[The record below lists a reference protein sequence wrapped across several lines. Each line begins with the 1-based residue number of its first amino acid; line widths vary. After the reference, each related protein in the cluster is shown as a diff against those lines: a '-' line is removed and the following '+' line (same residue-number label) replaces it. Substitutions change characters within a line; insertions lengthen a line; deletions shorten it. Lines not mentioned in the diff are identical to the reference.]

1 MFCNKTPIQ
10 IKDNTYITQNSFIQ
24 LIKLEGGKTVY
35 TKIFKEVVSITH
47 HDYSGCIDKEGWD
60 DPTTYLQIIAK
71 LERQGE
77 LTPVQF
83 TEIVHDYLLDFKD
96 NHMFFKMYSNNQPL
110 NSVGFQVKRY
120 EDRLYITSTSQEIRV
135 KKGQSILALDN
146 MKIPDLLIKYKKHLN
161 ATTYERE
168 KWDYVLSKS
177 SSCTLIDE
185 DGVTETITLHKYKQ
199 SEYTPIYSCKQH
211 NKDTLLITLT
221 DFANT
226 DAINTLLDS
235 HKDEL
240 NTFPNLIID
249 VRLNRGGSD
258 DAFFKLLPYLFEDK
272 EISLLDSSDT
282 MQLNH
287 TKRNFHLRMK
297 DIEMEDYDSLDELSK
312 LFTDIFIQDLK
323 KNYKKGFVTFD
334 TSGLPKELQ
343 SLKIHGRKSPSRV
356 VILTDDT
363 CGSSGDSFV
372 EVAKKSLKV
381 KVIGRPTAGLND
393 YSNLAV
399 MEWADTFALYYPT
412 SRLSIIDK
420 GEGMSG
426 IGIQPHIHIPWTPE
440 HIQEDVDLKLALQ
453 LLQKEEW

>member
-1 MFCNKTPIQ
+1 M
-10 IKDNTYITQNSFIQ
+10 YI
-24 LIKLEGGKTVY
+24 E
-35 TKIFKEVVSITH
+35 IFKEIVSITH
-47 HDYSGCIDKEGWD
+47 HDYSGCIDKKGWD
-60 DPTTYLQIIAK
+60 DPTTYLQTIEK
-71 LERQGE
+71 LEKQGE

-83 TEIVHDYLLDFKD
+83 TEIVRDYLLDFKD
-96 NHMFFKMYSNNQPL
+96 NHMFFKMISNNQTL
-110 NSVGFQVKRY
+110 NGVGFQVKRY
-120 EDRLYITSTSQEIRV
+120 EDRLYITSTPQEIRV

-146 MKIPDLLIKYKKHLN
+146 MKVPELLIKYKKYLN
-161 ATTYERE
+161 ENTYERE
-168 KWDYVLSKS
+168 KWDYVLLKS
-177 SSCTLIDE
+177 SNYTLIDE
-185 DGVTETITLHKYKQ
+185 NGVTKTITLQKYKQ
-199 SEYTPIYSCKQH
+199 SEYTPIYSLKQY

-221 DFANT
+221 DFANIE
-226 DAINTLLDS
+226 AINKLLDS
-235 HKDEL
+235 HKNEL
-240 NTFPNLIID
+240 NSFQNLIID

-258 DAFFKLLPYLFEDK
+258 DAFFNLLPYLFENK
-272 EISLLDSSDT
+272 EISLFDSSDT

-287 TKRNFHLRMK
+287 TERNFHLRMK
-297 DIEMEDYDSLDELSK
+297 EMEDYDSLDELSK
-312 LFTDIFIQDLK
+312 LFTNMFIQDLK

-356 VILTDDT
+356 VILTDVT

-440 HIQEDVDLKLALQ
+440 HIQEDVDLNLALQ
-453 LLQKEEW
+453 LLQNEEW

>member
-1 MFCNKTPIQ
+1 M
-10 IKDNTYITQNSFIQ
+10 
-24 LIKLEGGKTVY
+24 Y
-35 TKIFKEVVSITH
+35 TEIFKEVVSITH

-77 LTPVQF
+77 LTHVQF

>member
-1 MFCNKTPIQ
+1 M
-10 IKDNTYITQNSFIQ
+10 YA
-24 LIKLEGGKTVY
+24 E
-35 TKIFKEVVSITH
+35 IFKEVVSITH
-47 HDYSGCIDKEGWD
+47 HDYSGCIDKKGWD
-60 DPTTYLQIIAK
+60 DPTTYLQSIEK

-83 TEIVHDYLLDFKD
+83 TEIVSDYLLDFKD
-96 NHMFFKMYSNNQPL
+96 NHMFFKILTSDQPL
-110 NSVGFQVKRY
+110 NNVGFQVKRY
-120 EDRLYITSTSQEIRV
+120 EDRLYITSTSEEKRV
-135 KKGQSILALDN
+135 KKGQAILALEN
-146 MKIPDLLIKYKKHLN
+146 MKIPNLLIKYKKYLN
-161 ATTYERE
+161 ENSYERV
-168 KWDYVLSKS
+168 KWGYVLSKFS
-177 SSCTLIDE
+177 NCTLIDE
-185 DGVTETITLHKYKQ
+185 NGLTQTITLQKYKQ
-199 SEYTPIYSCKQH
+199 SEYTPIYSLEKY
-211 NKDTLLITLT
+211 NEDTLLITLT
-221 DFANT
+221 DFTNAE
-226 DAINTLLDS
+226 AINKLLDS

-240 NTFPNLIID
+240 NSFPNLIVD

-258 DAFFKLLPYLFEDK
+258 DAFFNLLPYLFEDK

-282 MQLNH
+282 MLLNH
-287 TKRNFHLRMK
+287 TERNFHLRMK

-343 SLKIHGRKSPSRV
+343 SLKIHGRKSPNRV
-356 VILTDDT
+356 VILTDIT

-381 KVIGRPTAGLND
+381 KVIGRPTAGVND

-426 IGIQPHIHIPWTPE
+426 IGIQPHIHIPWTPR
-440 HIQEDVDLKLALQ
+440 HIQEDVDLNLALQ

>member
-1 MFCNKTPIQ
+1 M
-10 IKDNTYITQNSFIQ
+10 YS
-24 LIKLEGGKTVY
+24 E
-35 TKIFKEVVSITH
+35 IFKEVVSITH
-47 HDYSGCIDKEGWD
+47 HDYSGCIDKKGWD
-60 DPTTYLQIIAK
+60 DPTTYLQTIEK

-83 TEIVHDYLLDFKD
+83 TEIVRDYLLDFKD
-96 NHMFFKMYSNNQPL
+96 NHMFFKMISTNQPL

-146 MKIPDLLIKYKKHLN
+146 MKVPELLIKYKKYLN
-161 ATTYERE
+161 ENTYERE
-168 KWDYVLSKS
+168 KWDYVLLKS
-177 SSCTLIDE
+177 SNCTLIDE
-185 DGVTETITLHKYKQ
+185 NGVTETIRLQKYKQ
-199 SEYTPIYSCKQH
+199 NEYAPIYSFKQH

-226 DAINTLLDS
+226 EAINTLLDS

-240 NTFPNLIID
+240 NAFPNLIID

-258 DAFFKLLPYLFEDK
+258 DAFFNLLPYLFEDK
-272 EISLLDSSDT
+272 EISLFDSSDT

-287 TKRNFHLRMK
+287 TERNFHLRMK
-297 DIEMEDYDSLDELSK
+297 EMEYYDSLDELSK
-312 LFTDIFIQDLK
+312 LFTNMFIQDLK

-356 VILTDDT
+356 VILTDVT

-381 KVIGRPTAGLND
+381 KVIGRPTAGVND

-426 IGIQPHIHIPWTPE
+426 IGIQPHIQIPWTPE

-453 LLQKEEW
+453 LLQNEEW

>member
-1 MFCNKTPIQ
+1 M
-10 IKDNTYITQNSFIQ
+10 
-24 LIKLEGGKTVY
+24 Y
-35 TKIFKEVVSITH
+35 TEIFKEVVSITH
-47 HDYSGCIDKEGWD
+47 HDYSGFLDKKGWD
-60 DPTTYLQIIAK
+60 DPTTYIHKIER
-71 LERQGE
+71 LEKHGE

-83 TEIVHDYLLDFKD
+83 TEIVGDYLLDFKD
-96 NHMFFKMYSNNQPL
+96 NHMFFKMTTKKQPL

-120 EDRLYITSTSQEIRV
+120 EDRLYITSANQEKRV
-135 KKGQSILALDN
+135 EKGQTILALDN
-146 MKIPDLLIKYKKHLN
+146 IKIPELLIKYKKYLN
-161 ATTYERE
+161 ETTYERE
-168 KWDYVLSKS
+168 KWSYALSKS
-177 SSCTLIDE
+177 SNCTIIDE
-185 DGVTETITLHKYKQ
+185 DGVPQTIPLQKYKQ
-199 SEYTPIYSCKQH
+199 IGYTPNYSLEKY
-211 NKDTLLITLT
+211 NEDTLLITLT
-221 DFANT
+221 DFTNT
-226 DAINTLLDS
+226 EAVNQLIDTYKNELDS
-235 HKDEL
+235 
-240 NTFPNLIID
+240 FPNLIID
-249 VRLNRGGSD
+249 VRMNLGGSD
-258 DAFFKLLPYLFEDK
+258 DAFFNLLPYLFEDK
-272 EISLLDSSDT
+272 EISLFDSSDT

-287 TKRNFHLRMK
+287 TERNFHLRMK
-297 DIEMEDYDSLDELSK
+297 DFENEDYDSLDELSK
-312 LFTDIFIQDLK
+312 LFTDMFIQDLK

-356 VILTDDT
+356 VILTDVI

-453 LLQKEEW
+453 LLQNEEW

>member
-1 MFCNKTPIQ
+1 M
-10 IKDNTYITQNSFIQ
+10 YS
-24 LIKLEGGKTVY
+24 E
-35 TKIFKEVVSITH
+35 IFKEVFSITH
-47 HDYSGCIDKEGWD
+47 HDYSGCIDKKGWD
-60 DPTTYLQIIAK
+60 DPTTYLQIIEK

-83 TEIVHDYLLDFKD
+83 TEIVNDYLLDFKD
-96 NHMFFKMYSNNQPL
+96 NHMFFKILTSDQPL
-110 NSVGFQVKRY
+110 NNVGFQVTRY
-120 EDRLYITSTSQEIRV
+120 EDRLYITSTSEEKRV
-135 KKGQSILALDN
+135 KKGQAILALDN
-146 MKIPDLLIKYKKHLN
+146 MKIPDLLIKYKKYLN
-161 ATTYERE
+161 ENSYERE
-168 KWDYVLSKS
+168 KWGYVLSRFS
-177 SSCTLIDE
+177 NCTLIDE
-185 DGVTETITLHKYKQ
+185 NGLTQTITLQKYKL
-199 SEYTPIYSCKQH
+199 SKYTPIYSLEKH
-211 NKDTLLITLT
+211 NADTLLITLT

-226 DAINTLLDS
+226 EAINTLLDS

-258 DAFFKLLPYLFEDK
+258 DAFFNLLPYLIEDK
-272 EISLLDSSDT
+272 EISLFDSSET

-287 TKRNFHLRMK
+287 TERNYHLRMK
-297 DIEMEDYDSLDELSK
+297 DIEIEDYDSLDELSK
-312 LFTDIFIQDLK
+312 LFTSMFIQDLK

-343 SLKIHGRKSPSRV
+343 TLKIHGRKLPSRV
-356 VILTDDT
+356 VILTDVT

-426 IGIQPHIHIPWTPE
+426 IGIQPHIHIPWTPA

-453 LLQKEEW
+453 LLQNEEW

>member
-1 MFCNKTPIQ
+1 M
-10 IKDNTYITQNSFIQ
+10 
-24 LIKLEGGKTVY
+24 Y
-35 TKIFKEVVSITH
+35 TGIFKEIVSITH
-47 HDYSGCIDKEGWD
+47 HDYSGCIDKKGWD
-60 DPTTYLQIIAK
+60 DPTTYLQTIEK

-83 TEIVHDYLLDFKD
+83 TEIVNDYLLDFKD
-96 NHMFFKMYSNNQPL
+96 NHMFFKILTSDQPL
-110 NSVGFQVKRY
+110 NNVGFQVKRY
-120 EDRLYITSTSQEIRV
+120 EDRLYITSTSEEKRV
-135 KKGQSILALDN
+135 KKGQAILALDN
-146 MKIPDLLIKYKKHLN
+146 MKIPDLLIKYKKYLN
-161 ATTYERE
+161 ENSYERE
-168 KWDYVLSKS
+168 KWGYVLSKFS
-177 SSCTLIDE
+177 NCTLIDE
-185 DGVTETITLHKYKQ
+185 NGLAQTITLQKYKL
-199 SEYTPIYSCKQH
+199 SKYTPIYSLEKH
-211 NKDTLLITLT
+211 NEDTLLITLT

-226 DAINTLLDS
+226 EAINTLLDS

-240 NTFPNLIID
+240 NAFPNLIID
-249 VRLNRGGSD
+249 VQLNRGGSD
-258 DAFFKLLPYLFEDK
+258 DAFFNLLPYLFEDK
-272 EISLLDSSDT
+272 EISLFDSSET

-287 TKRNFHLRMK
+287 TERNYHLRMK
-297 DIEMEDYDSLDELSK
+297 DIEIEDYDSLDELSK
-312 LFTDIFIQDLK
+312 LFTSMFIQDLK

-343 SLKIHGRKSPSRV
+343 TLKIHGRKLPSRV
-356 VILTDDT
+356 VILTDVT

-420 GEGMSG
+420 GKGMSG
-426 IGIQPHIHIPWTPE
+426 IGIQPHIHIPWTPA

-453 LLQKEEW
+453 LLQNEEW

>member
-1 MFCNKTPIQ
+1 M
-10 IKDNTYITQNSFIQ
+10 YI
-24 LIKLEGGKTVY
+24 E
-35 TKIFKEVVSITH
+35 IFKEIVSITH
-47 HDYSGCIDKEGWD
+47 HDYSGCIDKKGWD
-60 DPTTYLQIIAK
+60 DPTTYLQTIEK
-71 LERQGE
+71 LEKQGE

-83 TEIVHDYLLDFKD
+83 TEIVRDYLLDFKD
-96 NHMFFKMYSNNQPL
+96 NHMFFKMISNNQTL
-110 NSVGFQVKRY
+110 NGVGFQVKRY
-120 EDRLYITSTSQEIRV
+120 EDRLYITSTPQEIRV

-146 MKIPDLLIKYKKHLN
+146 MKVPELLIKYKKYLN
-161 ATTYERE
+161 ENTYERE
-168 KWDYVLSKS
+168 KWDYVLLKS
-177 SSCTLIDE
+177 SNYTLIDE
-185 DGVTETITLHKYKQ
+185 NGVTKTITLQKYKQ
-199 SEYTPIYSCKQH
+199 SEYTPIYSLKQY

-221 DFANT
+221 DFANIE
-226 DAINTLLDS
+226 AINKLLDS
-235 HKDEL
+235 HKNEL
-240 NTFPNLIID
+240 NSFQNLIID

-258 DAFFKLLPYLFEDK
+258 DAFFNLLPYLFEDK
-272 EISLLDSSDT
+272 EISLFDSSDT

-287 TKRNFHLRMK
+287 TERNFHLRMK
-297 DIEMEDYDSLDELSK
+297 EMEDYDSLDELSK
-312 LFTDIFIQDLK
+312 LFTNMFIQDLK

-356 VILTDDT
+356 VILTDVT

-426 IGIQPHIHIPWTPE
+426 I
-440 HIQEDVDLKLALQ
+440 
-453 LLQKEEW
+453 

>member
-1 MFCNKTPIQ
+1 
-10 IKDNTYITQNSFIQ
+10 
-24 LIKLEGGKTVY
+24 
-35 TKIFKEVVSITH
+35 
-47 HDYSGCIDKEGWD
+47 
-60 DPTTYLQIIAK
+60 
-71 LERQGE
+71 
-77 LTPVQF
+77 
-83 TEIVHDYLLDFKD
+83 
-96 NHMFFKMYSNNQPL
+96 
-110 NSVGFQVKRY
+110 
-120 EDRLYITSTSQEIRV
+120 
-135 KKGQSILALDN
+135 LALDN
-146 MKIPDLLIKYKKHLN
+146 MKVPELLIKYKKYLN
-161 ATTYERE
+161 ENTYERE
-168 KWDYVLSKS
+168 KWDYVLLKS
-177 SSCTLIDE
+177 SNYTLIDE
-185 DGVTETITLHKYKQ
+185 NGVTKTITLQKYKQ
-199 SEYTPIYSCKQH
+199 SEYTPIYSLKQY

-221 DFANT
+221 DFANIE
-226 DAINTLLDS
+226 AINKLLDS
-235 HKDEL
+235 HKNEL
-240 NTFPNLIID
+240 NSFQNLIID

-258 DAFFKLLPYLFEDK
+258 DAFFNLLPYLFEDK
-272 EISLLDSSDT
+272 EISLFDSSDT

-287 TKRNFHLRMK
+287 TERNFHLRMK
-297 DIEMEDYDSLDELSK
+297 EMEDYDSLDELSK
-312 LFTDIFIQDLK
+312 LFTNMFIQDLK

-356 VILTDDT
+356 VILTDVT

-440 HIQEDVDLKLALQ
+440 HIQEDVDLNLALQ
-453 LLQKEEW
+453 LLQNEEW

>member
-1 MFCNKTPIQ
+1 M
-10 IKDNTYITQNSFIQ
+10 
-24 LIKLEGGKTVY
+24 Y
-35 TKIFKEVVSITH
+35 TEIFKEVVSITH
-47 HDYSGCIDKEGWD
+47 HDYSGCLDKKGWD
-60 DPTTYLQIIAK
+60 DPTPYLNKIEQ
-71 LERQGE
+71 LEKHRE

-83 TEIVHDYLLDFKD
+83 TEIVGDYLLDFKD
-96 NHMFFKMYSNNQPL
+96 NHMLFKMTTKKQPL

-120 EDRLYITSTSQEIRV
+120 EDRLYITSANQEKRV
-135 KKGQSILALDN
+135 KKGQTILALDN
-146 MKIPDLLIKYKKHLN
+146 IKIPELLIKYKKYLN
-161 ATTYERE
+161 ETTYERE
-168 KWDYVLSKS
+168 KWGYALSKS
-177 SSCTLIDE
+177 SNCTIIDE
-185 DGVTETITLHKYKQ
+185 DGVTQTIPLQKYKQ
-199 SEYTPIYSCKQH
+199 IGYTPNYSLEKY
-211 NKDTLLITLT
+211 NEDTLLITLT
-221 DFANT
+221 DFTNT
-226 DAINTLLDS
+226 EAVNQLIDTYKNELDS
-235 HKDEL
+235 
-240 NTFPNLIID
+240 FPNLIID
-249 VRLNRGGSD
+249 VRMNLGGSD
-258 DAFFKLLPYLFEDK
+258 DAFFNLLPYLFEDK
-272 EISLLDSSDT
+272 EISLFDSSDT

-287 TKRNFHLRMK
+287 TERNFHLRMK
-297 DIEMEDYDSLDELSK
+297 DFENEDYDSLDELSR
-312 LFTDIFIQDLK
+312 LFTDMFIQDLK

-356 VILTDDT
+356 VILTDVT

-426 IGIQPHIHIPWTPE
+426 IGIQTHIHIPWTPE

-453 LLQKEEW
+453 LLQNEEW

>member
-1 MFCNKTPIQ
+1 M
-10 IKDNTYITQNSFIQ
+10 YI
-24 LIKLEGGKTVY
+24 E
-35 TKIFKEVVSITH
+35 IFKEIVSITH
-47 HDYSGCIDKEGWD
+47 HDYSGCIDKKGWD
-60 DPTTYLQIIAK
+60 DPTTYLQTIEK
-71 LERQGE
+71 LEKQGE

-83 TEIVHDYLLDFKD
+83 TEIVRDYLLDFKD
-96 NHMFFKMYSNNQPL
+96 NHMFFKMISNNQTL
-110 NSVGFQVKRY
+110 NGVGFQVKRY
-120 EDRLYITSTSQEIRV
+120 EDRLYITSTPQEIRV

-146 MKIPDLLIKYKKHLN
+146 MKVPELLIKYKKYLN
-161 ATTYERE
+161 ENTYERE
-168 KWDYVLSKS
+168 KWDYVLLKS
-177 SSCTLIDE
+177 SNCTLIDE
-185 DGVTETITLHKYKQ
+185 NGVTKTITLQKYKQ
-199 SEYTPIYSCKQH
+199 SEYTPIYSLKQY

-221 DFANT
+221 DFANIE
-226 DAINTLLDS
+226 AINKLFS
-235 HKDEL
+235 HKNEL
-240 NTFPNLIID
+240 NSFQNLIID

-258 DAFFKLLPYLFEDK
+258 DAFFNLLPYLFEDK
-272 EISLLDSSDT
+272 EISLFDSSDT

-287 TKRNFHLRMK
+287 TERNFHLRMK
-297 DIEMEDYDSLDELSK
+297 EMEDYDSLDELSK
-312 LFTDIFIQDLK
+312 LFTNMFIQDLK

-356 VILTDDT
+356 VILTDVT

-440 HIQEDVDLKLALQ
+440 HIQEDVDLNLALQ
-453 LLQKEEW
+453 LLQNEEW

>member
-1 MFCNKTPIQ
+1 M
-10 IKDNTYITQNSFIQ
+10 YS
-24 LIKLEGGKTVY
+24 E
-35 TKIFKEVVSITH
+35 IFKEVVSITH

-60 DPTTYLQIIAK
+60 DPTTYLQAVEK
-71 LERQGE
+71 LERLGE

-83 TEIVHDYLLDFKD
+83 TEIVRDYLLDFKD
-96 NHMFFKMYSNNQPL
+96 KHMFFKMYSNNQPL

-120 EDRLYITSTSQEIRV
+120 EDRLYITSTSEEKRV
-135 KKGQSILALDN
+135 KKGQAILALDN
-146 MKIPDLLIKYKKHLN
+146 MKIPDLIIKYKKYLN
-161 ATTYERE
+161 ENTYEHE
-168 KWDYVLSKS
+168 KWDYVLLQS
-177 SSCTLIDE
+177 SNCTLIDE
-185 DGVTETITLHKYKQ
+185 DEVTETITLQKYKQ
-199 SEYTPIYSCKQH
+199 SEYTPIYSFKQY

-221 DFANT
+221 DFANAE
-226 DAINTLLDS
+226 AINTLLDS
-235 HKDEL
+235 HKNKL
-240 NTFPNLIID
+240 NAFPNLIID

-258 DAFFKLLPYLFEDK
+258 DAFFNLLPYLFEDK
-272 EISLLDSSDT
+272 EISLFDSSET

-287 TKRNFHLRMK
+287 TERNFHLRMK
-297 DIEMEDYDSLDELSK
+297 DIEIEDYDSLDELSK
-312 LFTDIFIQDLK
+312 LFTNMFIQDLK

-343 SLKIHGRKSPSRV
+343 TLKIHGRKLPSRV
-356 VILTDDT
+356 VILTDVT

-420 GEGMSG
+420 GKGMSG

-453 LLQKEEW
+453 LLQNEEW

>member
-1 MFCNKTPIQ
+1 M
-10 IKDNTYITQNSFIQ
+10 
-24 LIKLEGGKTVY
+24 Y
-35 TKIFKEVVSITH
+35 TGIFKEIVSITH
-47 HDYSGCIDKEGWD
+47 HDYSGCIDKKGWD
-60 DPTTYLQIIAK
+60 DPTTYLQTIEK

-83 TEIVHDYLLDFKD
+83 TEIVRDYLLDFKD
-96 NHMFFKMYSNNQPL
+96 NHMFFKMISNNQSL
-110 NSVGFQVKRY
+110 ISVGFQVKRY
-120 EDRLYITSTSQEIRV
+120 EDRLYITSSSQEIRV

-146 MKIPDLLIKYKKHLN
+146 MKVPELLIKYKKYLN
-161 ATTYERE
+161 ENTYERE
-168 KWDYVLSKS
+168 KWDYVLLKS
-177 SSCTLIDE
+177 LNCTLIDE
-185 DGVTETITLHKYKQ
+185 NGVTETIRLQKYKQ
-199 SEYTPIYSCKQH
+199 SEYIPIYSFKQY

-226 DAINTLLDS
+226 EAINTLLNS

-240 NTFPNLIID
+240 NAFPNLIID

-258 DAFFKLLPYLFEDK
+258 DAFFNLLPYLFEDK
-272 EISLLDSSDT
+272 EISLFDSSET

-287 TKRNFHLRMK
+287 TERNYHLRMK
-297 DIEMEDYDSLDELSK
+297 DIEIEDYDSLDEFSK
-312 LFTDIFIQDLK
+312 LFTSMFIQDLK

-343 SLKIHGRKSPSRV
+343 TLKIHGRKLPSRV
-356 VILTDDT
+356 VILTDVT

-453 LLQKEEW
+453 LLQNEEW

>member
-1 MFCNKTPIQ
+1 M
-10 IKDNTYITQNSFIQ
+10 
-24 LIKLEGGKTVY
+24 Y
-35 TKIFKEVVSITH
+35 TEIFKEVISITH
-47 HDYSGCIDKEGWD
+47 HDYSGCIDKKGWD
-60 DPTTYLQIIAK
+60 DPTTYLQTIEK
-71 LERQGE
+71 LEKQGE

-96 NHMFFKMYSNNQPL
+96 NHMFFKMLSNNQPL
-110 NSVGFQVKRY
+110 NGVGFQVKRY
-120 EDRLYITSTSQEIRV
+120 EDRLYITSPPQEIRV

-146 MKIPDLLIKYKKHLN
+146 MKVPELLIKYKKYLN
-161 ATTYERE
+161 ENTYERE
-168 KWDYVLSKS
+168 KWDYVLLKS
-177 SSCTLIDE
+177 SNCTLIDE
-185 DGVTETITLHKYKQ
+185 NGVTKTITLQKYKQ
-199 SEYTPIYSCKQH
+199 SEYTPIYSLKQY

-221 DFANT
+221 DFANIE
-226 DAINTLLDS
+226 AINKLLDS
-235 HKDEL
+235 HKNEL
-240 NTFPNLIID
+240 NSFPNLIID

-258 DAFFKLLPYLFEDK
+258 DAFFNLLPYLFEDK
-272 EISLLDSSDT
+272 EISLFDSSDT

-287 TKRNFHLRMK
+287 TERNFHLRMK
-297 DIEMEDYDSLDELSK
+297 EMEDYDSLDELSK
-312 LFTDIFIQDLK
+312 LFTNMFIQDLK

-334 TSGLPKELQ
+334 TSGLPKEFQ

-356 VILTDDT
+356 VILTDFT

-440 HIQEDVDLKLALQ
+440 HIQEDVDLNLALQ
-453 LLQKEEW
+453 LLQNEEW

>member
-1 MFCNKTPIQ
+1 
-10 IKDNTYITQNSFIQ
+10 
-24 LIKLEGGKTVY
+24 
-35 TKIFKEVVSITH
+35 
-47 HDYSGCIDKEGWD
+47 
-60 DPTTYLQIIAK
+60 
-71 LERQGE
+71 
-77 LTPVQF
+77 
-83 TEIVHDYLLDFKD
+83 
-96 NHMFFKMYSNNQPL
+96 
-110 NSVGFQVKRY
+110 
-120 EDRLYITSTSQEIRV
+120 
-135 KKGQSILALDN
+135 
-146 MKIPDLLIKYKKHLN
+146 
-161 ATTYERE
+161 
-168 KWDYVLSKS
+168 
-177 SSCTLIDE
+177 
-185 DGVTETITLHKYKQ
+185 
-199 SEYTPIYSCKQH
+199 
-211 NKDTLLITLT
+211 
-221 DFANT
+221 
-226 DAINTLLDS
+226 
-235 HKDEL
+235 
-240 NTFPNLIID
+240 
-249 VRLNRGGSD
+249 
-258 DAFFKLLPYLFEDK
+258 
-272 EISLLDSSDT
+272 
-282 MQLNH
+282 
-287 TKRNFHLRMK
+287 
-297 DIEMEDYDSLDELSK
+297 
-312 LFTDIFIQDLK
+312 FTDIFIQDLK

>member
-1 MFCNKTPIQ
+1 M
-10 IKDNTYITQNSFIQ
+10 YI
-24 LIKLEGGKTVY
+24 E
-35 TKIFKEVVSITH
+35 IFKEIVSITH
-47 HDYSGCIDKEGWD
+47 HDYSGCIDKKGWD
-60 DPTTYLQIIAK
+60 DPTTYLQTIEK
-71 LERQGE
+71 LEKQGE

-83 TEIVHDYLLDFKD
+83 TEIVRDYLLDFKD
-96 NHMFFKMYSNNQPL
+96 NHMFLKMISNNQTL
-110 NSVGFQVKRY
+110 NGVGFKVKRY
-120 EDRLYITSTSQEIRV
+120 EDRLYITSTPQEIRV

-146 MKIPDLLIKYKKHLN
+146 MKVPELLIKYKKYLN
-161 ATTYERE
+161 ENTYERE
-168 KWDYVLSKS
+168 KWDYVLLKS
-177 SSCTLIDE
+177 SNYTLIDE
-185 DGVTETITLHKYKQ
+185 NGVTKTITLQKYKQ
-199 SEYTPIYSCKQH
+199 SEYTPIYSLKQY

-221 DFANT
+221 DFANIE
-226 DAINTLLDS
+226 AINKLLDS
-235 HKDEL
+235 HKNEL
-240 NTFPNLIID
+240 NSFQNLIID

-258 DAFFKLLPYLFEDK
+258 DAFFNLLPYLFEDK
-272 EISLLDSSDT
+272 EISLFDSSDT

-287 TKRNFHLRMK
+287 TERNFHLRMK
-297 DIEMEDYDSLDELSK
+297 EMEDYDSLDELSK
-312 LFTDIFIQDLK
+312 LFTNMFIQDLK

-356 VILTDDT
+356 VILTDVT

-440 HIQEDVDLKLALQ
+440 HIQEDVDLNLALQ
-453 LLQKEEW
+453 LLQNEEW

>member
-1 MFCNKTPIQ
+1 M
-10 IKDNTYITQNSFIQ
+10 
-24 LIKLEGGKTVY
+24 Y
-35 TKIFKEVVSITH
+35 TGIFKEIVSITH
-47 HDYSGCIDKEGWD
+47 HDYSGCIDKKGWD
-60 DPTTYLQIIAK
+60 DPTTYLQTIEK

-83 TEIVHDYLLDFKD
+83 TEIVNDYLLDYKD
-96 NHMFFKMYSNNQPL
+96 NHMFFKIITSDQPL
-110 NSVGFQVKRY
+110 NNVGFQVKRY
-120 EDRLYITSTSQEIRV
+120 EDRLYITSTSAEKRV
-135 KKGQSILALDN
+135 KKGQAILALDN
-146 MKIPDLLIKYKKHLN
+146 MKIPDLLIKYKKYLN
-161 ATTYERE
+161 ENSYERE
-168 KWDYVLSKS
+168 KWGYVLSKFS
-177 SSCTLIDE
+177 NCTLIDE
-185 DGVTETITLHKYKQ
+185 NGLTHTITLQKYTQ
-199 SEYTPIYSCKQH
+199 SKYTPIYSLEKY

-221 DFANT
+221 DFANAE
-226 DAINTLLDS
+226 AINTLLDS

-240 NTFPNLIID
+240 NAFPNLIID

-258 DAFFKLLPYLFEDK
+258 DAFFNLLPYLFEDK
-272 EISLLDSSDT
+272 EISLFDSSDT

-287 TKRNFHLRMK
+287 TERNFHLRMK
-297 DIEMEDYDSLDELSK
+297 DMKMEMEDYDSLDELSK
-312 LFTDIFIQDLK
+312 LFTNMFIQDLK

-356 VILTDDT
+356 VILTDVT

-381 KVIGRPTAGLND
+381 KVIGRPTAGVND
-393 YSNLAV
+393 YSNLVV

-440 HIQEDVDLKLALQ
+440 HIQEDVDLKLALE
-453 LLQKEEW
+453 LLQNEEW

>member
-1 MFCNKTPIQ
+1 M
-10 IKDNTYITQNSFIQ
+10 YI
-24 LIKLEGGKTVY
+24 E
-35 TKIFKEVVSITH
+35 IFKEIVSITH
-47 HDYSGCIDKEGWD
+47 HDYSGCIDKKGWD
-60 DPTTYLQIIAK
+60 DPTTYLQTIEK
-71 LERQGE
+71 LEKQGE

-83 TEIVHDYLLDFKD
+83 TEIVRDYLLDFKD
-96 NHMFFKMYSNNQPL
+96 NHMFFKMISNNQTL
-110 NSVGFQVKRY
+110 NGVGFQVKRY
-120 EDRLYITSTSQEIRV
+120 EDRLYITSTPQEIRV

-146 MKIPDLLIKYKKHLN
+146 MKVPELLIKYKKYLN
-161 ATTYERE
+161 ENTYERE
-168 KWDYVLSKS
+168 KWDYVLLKS
-177 SSCTLIDE
+177 SNYTLIDE
-185 DGVTETITLHKYKQ
+185 NGVTKTITLQKYKQ
-199 SEYTPIYSCKQH
+199 SEYTPIYSLKQY

-221 DFANT
+221 DFANIE
-226 DAINTLLDS
+226 AINKLLDS
-235 HKDEL
+235 HKNEL
-240 NTFPNLIID
+240 NSFQNLIID

-258 DAFFKLLPYLFEDK
+258 DAFFNLLPYLFEDK
-272 EISLLDSSDT
+272 EISLFDSSDT

-287 TKRNFHLRMK
+287 TERNFHLRMK
-297 DIEMEDYDSLDELSK
+297 EMEDYDSLDELSK
-312 LFTDIFIQDLK
+312 LFTNMFIQDLK

-356 VILTDDT
+356 VILTDVT

-440 HIQEDVDLKLALQ
+440 HIQEDVDLNLALQ
-453 LLQKEEW
+453 LLQNEEW

>member
-1 MFCNKTPIQ
+1 M
-10 IKDNTYITQNSFIQ
+10 
-24 LIKLEGGKTVY
+24 Y
-35 TKIFKEVVSITH
+35 TEIFKEVVSITH

-60 DPTTYLQIIAK
+60 DPTTYLQTIEQ
-71 LERQGE
+71 LEKQEG
-77 LTPVQF
+77 LTPLQF
-83 TEIVHDYLLDFKD
+83 TEIVSDYLLDFKD
-96 NHMFFKMYSNNQPL
+96 NHMFFKMISNNQPL

-120 EDRLYITSTSQEIRV
+120 EDRLYVTSNPEEKRV
-135 KKGQSILALDN
+135 KKGQAILALDN
-146 MKIPDLLIKYKKHLN
+146 MEIPNLLIKYNKYLN
-161 ATTYERE
+161 ENTYERE
-168 KWDYVLSKS
+168 KWEYVLLKS
-177 SSCTLIDE
+177 SNCTLIDE
-185 DGVTETITLHKYKQ
+185 DGVTETITLQKYKQ
-199 SEYTPIYSCKQH
+199 SEYTPIYSFKQY

-226 DAINTLLDS
+226 EAINTLLDS

-240 NTFPNLIID
+240 NSFPNLIVD

-258 DAFFKLLPYLFEDK
+258 DAFFNLLPYLFEDK

-287 TKRNFHLRMK
+287 TERNFHLRMK

-334 TSGLPKELQ
+334 TSGLPIDMQ
-343 SLKIHGRKSPSRV
+343 TLKIHGRKSPSRV
-356 VILTDDT
+356 VILTDVT

-372 EVAKKSLKV
+372 EVAKKSSKV
-381 KVIGRPTAGLND
+381 KVIGRPTAGVTD

-412 SRLSIIDK
+412 SRRSIIDK
-420 GEGMSG
+420 GKGMTG
-426 IGIQPHIHIPWTPE
+426 VGIQPHIHIPWTPE

-453 LLQKEEW
+453 LLLNEEW

>member
-1 MFCNKTPIQ
+1 M
-10 IKDNTYITQNSFIQ
+10 
-24 LIKLEGGKTVY
+24 Y
-35 TKIFKEVVSITH
+35 TEIFKEVVSITH
-47 HDYSGCIDKEGWD
+47 HDYSGCIDKKGWD
-60 DPTTYLQIIAK
+60 NPITYLQTIEK
-71 LERQGE
+71 LEKQGE
-77 LTPVQF
+77 LTPVHF
-83 TEIVHDYLLDFKD
+83 TEIVSDYLLDFKD
-96 NHMFFKMYSNNQPL
+96 NHMFFKMQSNNPPL

-120 EDRLYITSTSQEIRV
+120 EDFLYITSTSQEIRV

-146 MKIPDLLIKYKKHLN
+146 MKIPELLIKYKKYLN
-161 ATTYERE
+161 ETSYERE
-168 KWDYVLSKS
+168 KWNYVLLKS
-177 SSCTLIDE
+177 SNCTLINE
-185 DGVTETITLHKYKQ
+185 NGVTETITLQEYKQ
-199 SEYTPIYSCKQH
+199 NEYTPIYSIKQH
-211 NKDTLLITLT
+211 NEDTLLITLT

-226 DAINTLLDS
+226 EAINKLLDS

-249 VRLNRGGSD
+249 VRLNRGGND

-272 EISLLDSSDT
+272 EIFLLDSSDT

-287 TKRNFHLRMK
+287 TERNFHLRMK
-297 DIEMEDYDSLDELSK
+297 DIEREDYDSLDELSK

-343 SLKIHGRKSPSRV
+343 LLKIHGRKSPSRV
-356 VILTDDT
+356 VLLTDT
-363 CGSSGDSFV
+363 CRSSGDSFV

-412 SRLSIIDK
+412 SRLSTIDK

-453 LLQKEEW
+453 LLQNEEW

>member
-1 MFCNKTPIQ
+1 M
-10 IKDNTYITQNSFIQ
+10 
-24 LIKLEGGKTVY
+24 Y
-35 TKIFKEVVSITH
+35 TEIFKEVVSITH

-83 TEIVHDYLLDFKD
+83 TEIVHDYLLDFND

>member
-1 MFCNKTPIQ
+1 M
-10 IKDNTYITQNSFIQ
+10 YI
-24 LIKLEGGKTVY
+24 E
-35 TKIFKEVVSITH
+35 IFKEIVSITH
-47 HDYSGCIDKEGWD
+47 HDYSGCIDKKGWD
-60 DPTTYLQIIAK
+60 DPTTYLQTIEK
-71 LERQGE
+71 LEKQGE

-83 TEIVHDYLLDFKD
+83 TEIVRDYLLDFKD
-96 NHMFFKMYSNNQPL
+96 NHMFFKMISNNQTL
-110 NSVGFQVKRY
+110 NGVGFQVKRY
-120 EDRLYITSTSQEIRV
+120 EDRLYITSTPQEIRV

-146 MKIPDLLIKYKKHLN
+146 MKVPELLIKYKKYLN
-161 ATTYERE
+161 ENTYERE
-168 KWDYVLSKS
+168 KWDYVLLKS
-177 SSCTLIDE
+177 SNYTLIDE
-185 DGVTETITLHKYKQ
+185 NGVTKTITLQKYKQ
-199 SEYTPIYSCKQH
+199 SEYTPIYSLKQY

-221 DFANT
+221 DFANIE
-226 DAINTLLDS
+226 AINKLLDS
-235 HKDEL
+235 HKNEL
-240 NTFPNLIID
+240 NSFQNLIID

-258 DAFFKLLPYLFEDK
+258 DAFFNLLPYLFEDK
-272 EISLLDSSDT
+272 EISLFDSSDT

-287 TKRNFHLRMK
+287 TERNFHLRMK
-297 DIEMEDYDSLDELSK
+297 EMEDYDSLDELSK
-312 LFTDIFIQDLK
+312 LFTNMFIQDLK

-356 VILTDDT
+356 VILTDVT

-420 GEGMSG
+420 GEG
-426 IGIQPHIHIPWTPE
+426 
-440 HIQEDVDLKLALQ
+440 
-453 LLQKEEW
+453 

>member
-1 MFCNKTPIQ
+1 M
-10 IKDNTYITQNSFIQ
+10 YI
-24 LIKLEGGKTVY
+24 E
-35 TKIFKEVVSITH
+35 IFKEIVSITH
-47 HDYSGCIDKEGWD
+47 HDYSGCIDKKGWD
-60 DPTTYLQIIAK
+60 DPTTYLQTIEK
-71 LERQGE
+71 LEKQGE

-83 TEIVHDYLLDFKD
+83 TEIVRDYLLDFKD
-96 NHMFFKMYSNNQPL
+96 NHMFFKMISNNQTL
-110 NSVGFQVKRY
+110 NGVGFQVKRY
-120 EDRLYITSTSQEIRV
+120 EDRLYITSTPQEIRV

-146 MKIPDLLIKYKKHLN
+146 MKVPELLIKYKKYLN
-161 ATTYERE
+161 ENTYERE
-168 KWDYVLSKS
+168 KWDYVLLKS
-177 SSCTLIDE
+177 SNYTLIDE
-185 DGVTETITLHKYKQ
+185 NGVTKTITLQKYKQ
-199 SEYTPIYSCKQH
+199 SEYTPIYSLKQY

-221 DFANT
+221 DFANIE
-226 DAINTLLDS
+226 AINKLLDS
-235 HKDEL
+235 HKNEL
-240 NTFPNLIID
+240 NSFQNLIID

-258 DAFFKLLPYLFEDK
+258 DAFFNLLPYLFEDK
-272 EISLLDSSDT
+272 EISLFDSSDT

-287 TKRNFHLRMK
+287 TERNFHLRMK
-297 DIEMEDYDSLDELSK
+297 EMEDYDSLDELSK
-312 LFTDIFIQDLK
+312 LFTNMFIQDLK

-356 VILTDDT
+356 VILTDVT

-372 EVAKKSLKV
+372 EVATKSLKV

-440 HIQEDVDLKLALQ
+440 HIQEDVDLNLALQ
-453 LLQKEEW
+453 LLQNEEW